1 MMRYERSQRTDDLD
15 ESIALIREAAA
26 ITEAEDPG
34 RESVL
39 TNLAGALMARFSAR
53 GDPRDFAEASALLGT
68 GGEGES
74 G

>member
-39 TNLAGALMARFSAR
+39 TNLAGALAWAIH
-53 GDPRDFAEASALLGT
+53 GDRQVGLV
-68 GGEGES
+68 GGV
-74 G
+74 